1 MDVRVSNMEAKGIAE
16 TLCGLQNMHNSVLVL
31 YKAYAKGNHELTNL
45 ANLTYYLLWNYSK
58 SLIEL
63 QIFLN
68 ASLSS
73 EEDYAKGQLCITIN
87 ECLKHVIGFEI
98 GQRNKS
104 LWTTE
109 MGDYISTHP
118 EMKGQYDP
126 IKNGLIQYADSF
138 KKGCTLQ
145 EIRKLAT
152 HGDKVIDNL
161 IKIHDLSHSEVL
173 RYLAGWEK
181 CMSPAA
187 NFAFSCFEN
196 ECQQEINKRKLY
208 I

>member
-1 MDVRVSNMEAKGIAE
+1 
-16 TLCGLQNMHNSVLVL
+16 
-31 YKAYAKGNHELTNL
+31 
-45 ANLTYYLLWNYSK
+45 
-58 SLIEL
+58 
-63 QIFLN
+63 
-68 ASLSS
+68 
-73 EEDYAKGQLCITIN
+73 
-87 ECLKHVIGFEI
+87 
-98 GQRNKS
+98 
-104 LWTTE
+104 

-173 RYLAGWEK
+173 RYF
-181 CMSPAA
+181 P
-187 NFAFSCFEN
+187 
-196 ECQQEINKRKLY
+196 
-208 I
+208 

>member
-1 MDVRVSNMEAKGIAE
+1 MTYSDNINSKDIVE
-16 TLCGLQNMHNSVLVL
+16 TLNELQDMCNSVLVL
-31 YKAYAKGNHELTNL
+31 YDAHAKGNRELTNL

-68 ASLSS
+68 ASLSC

-104 LWTTE
+104 LWTKE
-109 MGDYISTHP
+109 IGDYISMHP
-118 EMKGQYDP
+118 EMKEHYDP
-126 IKNGLIQYADSF
+126 IKNGLIQYANIF
-138 KKGCTLQ
+138 EKGCTLQ

-152 HGDKVIDNL
+152 HGDKEIDNL
-161 IKIHDLSHSEVL
+161 IKIHNLSHSVVL

-181 CMSPAA
+181 CISPAA
-187 NFAFSCFEN
+187 NFAFTCFEN
-196 ECQQEINKRKLY
+196 ECQQEIIKRGRSV
-208 I
+208 